1 MLKVCEFNIR
11 VMLLWVDRQKR
22 TNTTSLNLYS
32 EVGIKSAAMVFSS
45 TGHDKLDIQKLGQ
58 QSNSPEARWRHAA
71 VTYTVDNKD
80 FVLISGGLIMIS
92 TVA

>member
-1 MLKVCEFNIR
+1 MIFPSI
-11 VMLLWVDRQKR
+11 
-22 TNTTSLNLYS
+22 
-32 EVGIKSAAMVFSS
+32 
-45 TGHDKLDIQKLGQ
+45 GHDKLEIQKLGQ

-71 VTYTVDNKD
+71 VTYIVDNKD

>member
-1 MLKVCEFNIR
+1 MLKVYEFDTF
-11 VMLLWVDRQKR
+11 VLVSVDRKDR
-22 TNTTSLNLYS
+22 TSTTLKNLYS
-32 EVGIKSAAMVFSS
+32 EVGIKSATMVFSS

-58 QSNSPEARWRHAA
+58 QSNSPEARWRHTA
-71 VTYTVDNKD
+71 VTYMVDNKD